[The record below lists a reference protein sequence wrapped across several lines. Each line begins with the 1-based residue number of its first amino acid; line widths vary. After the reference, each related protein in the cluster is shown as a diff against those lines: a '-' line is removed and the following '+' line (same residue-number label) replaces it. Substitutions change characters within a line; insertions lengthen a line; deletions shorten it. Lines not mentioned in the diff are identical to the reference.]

1 MASLEQQI
9 DEVTHI
15 TILDTAGVADYRSVI
30 GYFAQTIM
38 KDLGLR
44 PAPYYPDFLVKLTDG
59 RIVVVE
65 TKGQEDLDVPLKVQ
79 RIRQWCEDIN
89 GMQSDVTY
97 TSMLLLDALV
107 GASVDTDRASQ
118 RLY

>member
-38 KDLGLR
+38 KDLRLR

-97 TSMLLLDALV
+97 TSLLLLDALV